1 MSVSSVPS
9 STGTVSQA
17 PQAPKATHKQN
28 AGPAQSLTQNGGTQQ
43 TQQAT
48 QTQTVQAPKPV
59 VNGQGQ
65 KTGQILN
72 TTA

>member
-9 STGTVSQA
+9 STGAIGQA
-17 PQAPKATHKQN
+17 LQAPKTAHRQN
-28 AGPAQSLTQNGGTQQ
+28 AGPAEAFTQNGGTQQ
-43 TQQAT
+43 ARP